1 MSRSFIL
8 VLDFKIIKYDTIK
21 ELERL
26 IKNSNSGG
34 KDELIIINET

>member
-1 MSRSFIL
+1 VEDYF
-8 VLDFKIIKYDTIK
+8 KYDTVK